1 MPPAGWVA
9 LGLGLLAHVI
19 ASVWWASHM
28 NTLMGILIN
37 RLDDMGKEL
46 TALRSNYVS
55 KEEFAYR
62 IAQSDREHTEFGR
75 RLSDMETR

>member
-1 MPPAGWVA
+1 MPAAGWVA

-28 NTLMGILIN
+28 NTLMGMLIK
-37 RLDDMGKEL
+37 RLEEMSKEL

-62 IAQSDREHTEFGR
+62 ISQSDREHTEFGR
-75 RLSDMETR
+75 RLSEIEAR